1 MINRNLDGVYFR
13 VEREGKWQNIC
24 FTDLTDSE
32 ILEVLHGR
40 SESWL
45 TSLYDR
51 LVEVL
56 IEVKGIVNREGVDQA
71 VESVLELLGRQEM
84 SALKLINIKNVIMN
98 IADFYDI
105 ICEDE

>member
-1 MINRNLDGVYFR
+1 MINRNLDEVYFR

-32 ILEVLHGR
+32 TMEVLKGR
-40 SESWL
+40 TEGWL

-56 IEVKGIVNREGVDQA
+56 IEIKEIVNHETVDH
-71 VESVLELLGRQEM
+71 STKTVLELLSKKEM
-84 SALKLINIKNVIMN
+84 SVEKLINIKNIIRN
-98 IADFYDI
+98 FADFYDI
-105 ICEDE
+105 IRED